1 MSTYDITVEQR
12 DAVYASLSPEQ
23 QQFLS
28 EGMLRGRR
36 TAFAMTLAR
45 AKGAVIPNEATY
57 EEIEHLLE
65 DWVYT
70 GYTDAGRV
78 SAEHPC
84 LCGRPLRYQHRV
96 QHKATGQVLH
106 FGIEHLKQHLGM
118 DAKTVAAILK
128 GFEVLDAE
136 RDELLSK
143 VHSGW
148 TLESQVALPDGFKL
162 PADLQAHLDLGLP
175 LLEKQLARLKAKIR
189 QLLEPLELQPRR
201 RPAVWDAPVPAAETA
216 AAPPPAEPEE
226 EWQLAFD
233 LFGSEAAPAAVP
245 AAQPASAGGS
255 AGQDR
260 SANTLALPERLK
272 AVVNELLSEGV
283 GSVRVMCEVLIQKH
297 RGDGSR
303 SSTGKPVNLY
313 MQVCLYIDDEL
324 VRSGR
329 CRLLERSNEDR
340 VYEWVG

>member
-23 QQFLS
+23 RQFLS

-70 GYTDAGRV
+70 GYTDAGRI
-78 SAEHPC
+78 SAEHSC

-96 QHKATGQVLH
+96 QHKVTGQVLH

-148 TLESQVALPDGFKL
+148 TLESQVAVPDGLKL
-162 PADLQAHLDLGLP
+162 PADIQAHLDLGLP
-175 LLEKQLARLKAKIR
+175 LLDKQLARLKVKIR

-201 RPAVWDAPVPAAETA
+201 RSAVRDAPAAETA

-233 LFGSEAAPAAVP
+233 LFGGEAAPAA
-245 AAQPASAGGS
+245 AAAAHPASSAAG
-255 AGQDR
+255 AGPDR
-260 SANTLALPERLK
+260 GANPLSLPERLK
-272 AVVNELLSEGV
+272 PVVNELLSEGV

-340 VYEWVG
+340 VYAWAG